1 MKPHKKTLHTLGK
14 DYDLFK
20 IFYFT
25 ATVEQLYRLDLIL
38 LDNRA
43 AALAETEVS
52 GQIDKIKSNKL
63 LGPDG
68 DYSKFLQECKNEIA
82 ELLTEMTHFIESA
95 TELKVGRQEI
105 YMSLIKIAVDLKI
118 AVQWPLFQEQYN
130 LQKL

>member
-1 MKPHKKTLHTLGK
+1 M
-14 DYDLFK
+14 
-20 IFYFT
+20 
-25 ATVEQLYRLDLIL
+25 YRLDLIL
-38 LDNRA
+38 LDSRA

-95 TELKVGRQEI
+95 TELRVGR
-105 YMSLIKIAVDLKI
+105 
-118 AVQWPLFQEQYN
+118 
-130 LQKL
+130 